1 VPVSLTGRIQ
11 LGRFVLEV
19 GGPHGTRAVLAT
31 EAVGA
36 DPAEAAVAL
45 SQPPPPEGL
54 AAAEQTIEEAAS
66 VTGRVERALELFTAV
81 AQGRIDQGTA
91 LREVDA
97 LIGVLERLDR
107 EGRHADAFRLARAL
121 TGLLALLLRWVAL
134 VQAIRIA
141 LNAARALADTAGEAW
156 ARHELGTLSLGAEDA
171 QAANRELE
179 QALRLRKSIGDDAG
193 ADVTRQ
199 NLRVLEQA
207 FGPQGGRGGDSRWSK
222 PVVAAAVVAGV
233 VLLGAVGVGVAM
245 LMRDDAPTVDTEA
258 PEVSFDETP
267 GDPTEERSATF
278 EFSADEEVQTFE
290 CRLDDGQFEDC
301 SSPHNVPGPLA
312 LGEHALAVRA
322 TDFAGNRGSA
332 TSYAWTIERGEG
344 PVVSI
349 VEGPEPLTNQTTAE
363 FEIDPGEAV
372 RLECRVDD
380 DDFESCPTLVS
391 RTVDE
396 GEHTFEARGR
406 DAEGTAGPA
415 AEFRWT
421 VDTTPPT
428 VVIDSVLRTGPNT
441 AEVKFTPSESELTVE
456 CVLLAKGETESV
468 EVDRQAPCTT
478 PATFTTLKSD
488 LNYVVRVI
496 ATDAAGN
503 VGPPAETE
511 TGFWADV
518 D

>member
-1 VPVSLTGRIQ
+1 MPVVTGRVQ
-11 LGRFVLEV
+11 VGRFVFEI
-19 GGPHGTRAVLAT
+19 GGPHGTRAALAT

-36 DPAEAAVAL
+36 EPADVGVAL
-45 SQPPPPEGL
+45 AQPGPPEGL
-54 AAAEQTIEEAAS
+54 AATEQTIEEAAS
-66 VTGRVERALELFTAV
+66 VTGRVERALQLFTAV
-81 AQGRIDQGTA
+81 AQGRIDQQTA
-91 LREVDA
+91 VREADA

-141 LNAARALADTAGEAW
+141 LNAARALTDKAGEAW

-171 QAANRELE
+171 QAANGELE
-179 QALRLRKSIGDDAG
+179 QALRLRERVGDEAG
-193 ADVTRQ
+193 AQVTRH
-199 NLRVLEQA
+199 NLAVLEQA
-207 FGPQGGRGGDSRWSK
+207 FGPQGRSADSGWSK
-222 PVVAAAVVAGV
+222 TMIAAAVVAGAL
-233 VLLGAVGVGVAM
+233 LLGAVGVGVAM
-245 LMRDDAPTVDTEA
+245 MMDDDSPTVDTD
-258 PEVSFDETP
+258 PPTVSFDETP
-267 GDPTEERSATF
+267 DDPTEERAATF
-278 EFSADEEVQTFE
+278 VFSADEEVQTFE

-301 SSPHNVPGPLA
+301 SSPHNLPGPLP

-332 TSYAWTIERGEG
+332 EGYSWTIEAGEG

-349 VEGPEPLTNQTTAE
+349 VDGPEPLTNATQAD

-396 GEHTFEARGR
+396 GDHVFEARGR

-421 VDTTPPT
+421 VDTTAPS
-428 VVIDSVLRTGPNT
+428 VVIDSAERTGAET
-441 AEVKFTPSESELTVE
+441 AEVAFTPSESEVTVE
-456 CVLLAKGETESV
+456 CVLLEEGDGEPV
-468 EVDRQAPCTT
+468 EVGRQAECKT
-478 PATFTTLKSD
+478 PAVFGNLQGN
-488 LNYVVRVI
+488 LAYVVRITV
-496 ATDAAGN
+496 TDAAGN
-503 VGPPAETE
+503 AGSPAEADIP
-511 TGFWADV
+511 FWSDI

>member
-1 VPVSLTGRIQ
+1 VPVSVTGRVQ
-11 LGRFVLEV
+11 VGRFVFEI
-19 GGPHGTRAVLAT
+19 GRPEGTRALLAT

-36 DPAEAAVAL
+36 DPAEVAVAL
-45 SQPPPPEGL
+45 AQPGPPEGL
-54 AAAEQTIEEAAS
+54 AAAEQSLEEAAS
-66 VTGRVERALELFTAV
+66 VTGRVERALQLFTAV
-81 AQGRIDQGTA
+81 AQGRMDQQTA

-107 EGRHADAFRLARAL
+107 EGRHADAFRLARSL

-134 VQAIRIA
+134 VQTIRIA
-141 LNAARALADTAGEAW
+141 LKAARALADTGGEAW
-156 ARHELGTLSLGAEDA
+156 ARHELGTLSLGSEDA
-171 QAANRELE
+171 QAANQELE
-179 QALRLRKSIGDDAG
+179 QALRLRKSVGDEAG
-193 ADVTRQ
+193 AEATRQ
-199 NLRVLEQA
+199 NLAVLEQA
-207 FGPQGGRGGDSRWSK
+207 FGPPRGRTDSRWSR
-222 PVVAAAVVAGV
+222 PVVAAAVVAGAL
-233 VLLGAVGVGVAM
+233 LLGAVGVGVAM
-245 LMRDDAPTVDTEA
+245 ILRDDPPTVDTE
-258 PEVSFDETP
+258 PPTVSFEETP
-267 GDPTEERSATF
+267 SDPTEERSATF
-278 EFSADEEVQTFE
+278 VFSADEEVQAFE
-290 CRLDDGQFEDC
+290 CRLDDGEFEDC

-322 TDFAGNRGSA
+322 TDFAGNRGEAARYS
-332 TSYAWTIERGEG
+332 WTVEAGEG

-349 VEGPEPLTNQTTAE
+349 VDGPEPLTNQTTAE

-380 DDFESCPTLVS
+380 DEFESCPTLVS

-396 GEHTFEARGR
+396 GDHTFEARGR
-406 DAEGTAGPA
+406 NAEGTAGPP

-428 VVIDSVLRTGPNT
+428 VAIDSVLRTGPET
-441 AEVKFTPSESELTVE
+441 AEVAFTPSESELTVE
-456 CVLLAKGETESV
+456 CVLLEKGETESV

-478 PATFTTLKSD
+478 PATFTTLKGD

-496 ATDAAGN
+496 ATDAARN
-503 VGPPAETE
+503 VGPPAAAE